1 MKKLITLFTVLLL
14 SLSAVALAAS
24 EHEGAGAQAPKQV
37 QSGQVPAAKLP
48 QPAVQPLVV
57 DEAQV
62 MTPEQ
67 QQELRERLEA
77 ISQRHNIKVALITIK
92 NLPKGVTKEKYA
104 EELLLKHYSDK
115 DSLAGSLLLLQV
127 TGERFYRICTDPQMR
142 QIITD
147 DVGIPYIQER
157 VVPCLQEDNYYEAYT
172 AFADCVDMMLDYYE
186 TEGEPYD
193 PFDEFSLLALF
204 FGLIGSGG
212 IGYLVYSYLA
222 KGMSNVQAEA
232 GADEYYKEGSLELT
246 HRNDTYLY
254 STTTVVQHSRSD
266 DSSSDSSSSSSSS
279 GCGGGGGSY

>member
-14 SLSAVALAAS
+14 SLSTAAWAAS
-24 EHEGAGAQAPKQV
+24 GHEGAGVQQPQQA
-37 QSGQVPAAKLP
+37 QSGKLPAAK
-48 QPAVQPLVV
+48 AVQPLVV
-57 DEAQV
+57 DEAKV
-62 MTPEQ
+62 MTQEQ
-67 QQELRERLEA
+67 RQELTEQLED

-157 VVPCLQEDNYYEAYT
+157 VVPCLQEDNYYGAYT

-193 PFDEFSLLALF
+193 PFDEFSFLALF

-222 KGMSNVQAEA
+222 KGMSNVQAEV

-254 STTTVVQHSRSD
+254 STTTVVSHSSRDD
-266 DSSSDSSSSSSSS
+266 DSSSDSSSSSS